1 MVAGDETGQRL
12 YTAIFVQRV
21 YLSIGTLVR
30 DIFLD
35 EQMAVGY
42 AAICAV

>member
-1 MVAGDETGQRL
+1 MVAGDEAGQRL
-12 YTAIFVQRV
+12 YTAILVQRV

-30 DIFLD
+30 DIFLNK
-35 EQMAVGY
+35 QMAVAS